1 MSTAL
6 ESITRAQFAWGLLIT
21 LILLLVF
28 TSLWIATRKRAS
40 QLEARLQAM
49 SEQTDEQR
57 LEYQSRH
64 DQAQAEQARLRETQA
79 RLTATL
85 ESERQ
90 SHSEKIKE
98 LQAVRE
104 ELKTTFQ
111 SLASRALDSNSQNFL
126 KLAQSQFTNQEQ
138 RNKAELEQQKQ
149 AVQNLVKPIGDSLK
163 QVDGRIAAMEQT
175 RQQAYGELTQQ
186 VKGLM
191 SAQETL
197 RSEAGKLVKA
207 LRKPDVRGRW
217 GEMQLRRVVE
227 MAGMV
232 DHCDYV
238 EQTTV
243 EDDDKKRLRPDMLVH
258 LPGKKIVVVDAKAPL
273 SAYLDAVEC
282 EDEDERQLAM
292 NNHARQI
299 REHIKQLS
307 AKAYWNQ
314 FKESPEFVVLFLPGE
329 NFFSAALEFDPS
341 LIEQGVENN
350 VILATPTTLISVLR
364 AVAYGWRQEQLAEGA
379 LEIAALGKEL
389 YARLGVMVNHVSTVG
404 GALGRSVDAYNKAIG
419 SIESRVLVSARKFTE
434 LGVTTDKMIADLSP
448 VESVPRSLDV
458 PELNDSELLD
468 NESKSLLESKQ
479 LSKPEALKDDNK

>member
-1 MSTAL
+1 MNTVF
-6 ESITRAQFAWGLLIT
+6 EGVTRSQFAWGLLLT
-21 LILLLVF
+21 LILLLIS
-28 TSLWIATRKRAS
+28 TSLWIAARKRAN
-40 QLEARLQAM
+40 QLEARLQALL
-49 SEQTDEQR
+49 EQSQEQFEAQR
-57 LEYQSRH
+57 IEYQSRN
-64 DQAQAEQARLRETQA
+64 DQAQAEQASLRETQA

-85 ESERQ
+85 KAERQ

-98 LQAVRE
+98 LQTVRD

-126 KLAQSQFTNQEQ
+126 KLARSQFENLEQ

-175 RQQAYGELTQQ
+175 RQKAYGELTQQ

-243 EDDDKKRLRPDMLVH
+243 HDDEKKRLRPDMLVH

-282 EDEDERQLAM
+282 DDEEERQIAM
-292 NNHARQI
+292 KNHARQI
-299 REHIKQLS
+299 REHIKALS

-329 NFFSAALEFDPS
+329 NFFSAALEFDPT

-379 LEIAALGKEL
+379 LEIAVLGKEL
-389 YARLGVMVNHVSTVG
+389 YSRLGVMVTHVSAVG

-419 SIESRVLVSARKFTE
+419 SIESRVLVSARKFTD
-434 LGVTTDKMIADLSP
+434 LGVTTDKMIADLGP
-448 VESVPRSLDV
+448 VESLPRSLDV
-458 PELNDSELLD
+458 PELVSDESDALISSEPLLKPQTPG
-468 NESKSLLESKQ
+468 NE
-479 LSKPEALKDDNK
+479 AY